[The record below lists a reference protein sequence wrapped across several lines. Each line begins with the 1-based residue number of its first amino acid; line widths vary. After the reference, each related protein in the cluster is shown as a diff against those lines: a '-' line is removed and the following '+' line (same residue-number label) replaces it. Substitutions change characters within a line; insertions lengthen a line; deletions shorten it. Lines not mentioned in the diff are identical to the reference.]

1 MLIAEKKIWTPDNS
15 FLLEYAARIEAGEI
29 IVGRELWQELQ
40 NLKEDMT
47 SDAYLY
53 DTQDALIRMDFMEH
67 CIRLTKSPFYNKPM
81 VLMLWQ
87 KAFIE
92 AVYSFKMSD
101 TTWRRFKRVLLLIA
115 RKNTKSE
122 TCSALGTTELAI
134 GKAGMDIVCASND
147 DSQASPTTEKEKVAE
162 KTPQKRVKVIV
173 ENAAETAIETVRLV
187 QKTEETENLE
197 PELGEEE
204 DTAEENTE
212 GENETGTKQGK
223 TEETDQS
230 DKNKSGK
237 KKNSTVAD
245 TTDSNKPP
253 HDGMIY
259 DVNAGT
265 WIDMPEV
272 HSDGFD
278 RSEAEEVWSYVN
290 AERTAAG
297 LNALTW
303 DEDIYNFACQR
314 AQAIVSDFSHNG
326 CGNYGEN
333 IALNSA
339 GSAYRIHMQW
349 FYSTGHHN
357 NYMLSSYVKGA
368 CAIYVYQG
376 VWYAVENF
384 ALEESENSGGT
395 LSCNAY
401 GLEAEAAL
409 NEYIDSHDW

>member
-1 MLIAEKKIWTPDNS
+1 M
-15 FLLEYAARIEAGEI
+15 AATLTLTGCSNVTEAKG
-29 IVGRELWQELQ
+29 
-40 NLKEDMT
+40 
-47 SDAYLY
+47 
-53 DTQDALIRMDFMEH
+53 
-67 CIRLTKSPFYNKPM
+67 
-81 VLMLWQ
+81 
-87 KAFIE
+87 
-92 AVYSFKMSD
+92 
-101 TTWRRFKRVLLLIA
+101 
-115 RKNTKSE
+115 
-122 TCSALGTTELAI
+122 
-134 GKAGMDIVCASND
+134 
-147 DSQASPTTEKEKVAE
+147 SPTTEKEKVAE

-197 PELGEEE
+197 PELGAEE

-212 GENETGTKQGK
+212 GENETGTEQGK

-237 KKNSTVAD
+237 KKNTTVAD

-272 HSDGFD
+272 HPDGFD
-278 RSEAEEVWSYVN
+278 RSAAEEVWSYVN

-384 ALEESENSGGT
+384 ALEESENSDGT

-401 GLEAEAAL
+401 GPEAEAAL

>member
-1 MLIAEKKIWTPDNS
+1 
-15 FLLEYAARIEAGEI
+15 
-29 IVGRELWQELQ
+29 
-40 NLKEDMT
+40 
-47 SDAYLY
+47 
-53 DTQDALIRMDFMEH
+53 
-67 CIRLTKSPFYNKPM
+67 
-81 VLMLWQ
+81 
-87 KAFIE
+87 
-92 AVYSFKMSD
+92 
-101 TTWRRFKRVLLLIA
+101 
-115 RKNTKSE
+115 
-122 TCSALGTTELAI
+122 
-134 GKAGMDIVCASND
+134 
-147 DSQASPTTEKEKVAE
+147 
-162 KTPQKRVKVIV
+162 
-173 ENAAETAIETVRLV
+173 
-187 QKTEETENLE
+187 
-197 PELGEEE
+197 
-204 DTAEENTE
+204 
-212 GENETGTKQGK
+212 
-223 TEETDQS
+223 
-230 DKNKSGK
+230 
-237 KKNSTVAD
+237 
-245 TTDSNKPP
+245 
-253 HDGMIY
+253 MIY

-409 NEYIDSHDW
+409 NEYILTVMTGEKRRWKCACGGRAVSVKILRNQAL